1 MSLITRNLRRLSN
14 TKQSS
19 IEFEGKPSLSNMV
32 DGQVAIEKKSNSQVA
47 LYKKKF
53 GKLWKSY
60 MSSNGNQYV
69 DRTLTTNTLQYT
81 NKFIDYRVFMHN
93 FELDIGTGKIYM
105 PWWGTAESSAM
116 TDHRVGFV
124 TPFKMKLHKI
134 IIRPDNVIASHDVT
148 IRVEKQEHNSNS
160 VSVIATAVY
169 DEGAAG
175 TLTDDTNFELNS
187 FDFDNIP
194 VVNAGNLCGLSI
206 QVDTDIV
213 GSSHDWYVTSVWRV
227 EVTI

>member
-81 NKFIDYRVFMHN
+81 NKFIDYRAFKHSFTDDLPATEVY
-93 FELDIGTGKIYM
+93 IPWQGTGEQTTLLSATSGFLAPHKMTCHKLIVRTPAIDAVAIDIIFGIRKI
-105 PWWGTAESSAM
+105 
-116 TDHRVGFV
+116 
-124 TPFKMKLHKI
+124 
-134 IIRPDNVIASHDVT
+134 DNGETT
-148 IRVEKQEHNSNS
+148 IDSVCTYDATSNW
-160 VSVIATAVY
+160 VSN
-169 DEGAAG
+169 
-175 TLTDDTNFELNS
+175 TNFTINQSDWTAPPTIEAGEL
-187 FDFDNIP
+187 
-194 VVNAGNLCGLSI
+194 AGISI
-206 QVDTDIV
+206 TADDTDIV
-213 GSSHDWYVTSVWRV
+213 TSEKHFHITSVWRT